1 MSDEQQR
8 KERFRDLACRADTFE
23 LICLIQTLVEHQ
35 KTVAARGK
43 KLHVADERML
53 QEAEKLV
60 CDEFSYVLG
69 IPKEE
74 VPSYITEGMKERV
87 H

>member
-1 MSDEQQR
+1 
-8 KERFRDLACRADTFE
+8 
-23 LICLIQTLVEHQ
+23 
-35 KTVAARGK
+35 
-43 KLHVADERML
+43 ML